1 MEKNERIFI
10 EFGEE
15 HYNPL
20 GLIRSLGE
28 ENIRPVAIIKKGE
41 FRFASK
47 SRYISKLYLVDSIEE
62 GYNIL
67 LKEYGNENIKPVIYT
82 TDDQITSFL
91 DKKYDEIKVIIKE
104 SHPIIWRRLRIPA
117 NITFNELVAIIEI

>member
-28 ENIRPVAIIKKGE
+28 ENIRPVAIIKKGNLDL
-41 FRFASK
+41 RQK
-47 SRYISKLYLVDSIEE
+47 VDTYL
-62 GYNIL
+62 N
-67 LKEYGNENIKPVIYT
+67 YT
-82 TDDQITSFL
+82 
-91 DKKYDEIKVIIKE
+91 
-104 SHPIIWRRLRIPA
+104 
-117 NITFNELVAIIEI
+117 